1 MTINAIHPETLRNTL
16 AELLGDKVRGVTVA
30 LEEVTIEV
38 PAANYVE
45 VMQTLRNAPV
55 CQFEILMDLCGMDY
69 SEHAGVLSQ
78 GPRFAAV
85 SHLLSISLNQRVRVR
100 VFCADDDF
108 PVLPTISEIWSG
120 ANWYERE
127 AFDLFGI
134 VFDGHEDLRRIL
146 TDYGFIGHPFRKD
159 FPLSGHVEM
168 RYDAEQKRVI
178 YQPVTIEPRE
188 ITPRIIREDKYGG
201 LH

>member
-55 CQFEILMDLCGMDY
+55 CQFEIVMDLCGMY
-69 SEHAGVLSQ
+69 YWEHAGVLSQ

-85 SHLLSISLNQRVRVR
+85 SHLLPS
-100 VFCADDDF
+100 A
-108 PVLPTISEIWSG
+108 
-120 ANWYERE
+120 
-127 AFDLFGI
+127 
-134 VFDGHEDLRRIL
+134 
-146 TDYGFIGHPFRKD
+146 
-159 FPLSGHVEM
+159 
-168 RYDAEQKRVI
+168 
-178 YQPVTIEPRE
+178 
-188 ITPRIIREDKYGG
+188 
-201 LH
+201 